1 MHYGAAS
8 AIEVAVLS
16 DTTCFQEF
24 SGSSLVPDYL
34 FFLTAVWRV
43 QISETQRRWQQFEW
57 DTSTNVYLSYLDSL
71 PI

>member
-24 SGSSLVPDYL
+24 SGNSLVPDYL
-34 FFLTAVWRV
+34 FFL
-43 QISETQRRWQQFEW
+43 
-57 DTSTNVYLSYLDSL
+57 DSGL
-71 PI
+71 ESSN

>member
-24 SGSSLVPDYL
+24 SGVFRELISSRLFV

-43 QISETQRRWQQFEW
+43 QISETQRR
-57 DTSTNVYLSYLDSL
+57 
-71 PI
+71 